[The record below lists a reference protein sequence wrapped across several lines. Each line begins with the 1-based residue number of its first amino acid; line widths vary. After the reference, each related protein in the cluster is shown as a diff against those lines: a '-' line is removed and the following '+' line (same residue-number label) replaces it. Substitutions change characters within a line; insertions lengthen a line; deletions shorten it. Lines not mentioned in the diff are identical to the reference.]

1 MRIKMSHTSS
11 NKVSEEEKDG
21 ESNEDTE
28 IPPSVRRVVRV
39 RLDDVGRTLDDV
51 GSRCSSESGTDSRI
65 GRNIGV
71 LWALG
76 NKGRTSKFSV
86 VEFIDHQ
93 CLESVCDR
101 VDVVDPSR
109 PAQHVCGWNG
119 ETSVH
124 D

>member
-1 MRIKMSHTSS
+1 MSHTSS

-51 GSRCSSESGTDSRI
+51 GSRCSSEGGTDSRI

-71 LWALG
+71 LWTLRD
-76 NKGRTSKFSV
+76 KGRASKFSV
-86 VEFIDHQ
+86 VEFVDHQ
-93 CLESVCDR
+93 CLKSVCDR

-109 PAQHVCGWNG
+109 PAQHVCGWDG